1 MTLADDVAL
10 AMLMTLKNSLAG
22 LPYGGAKGAVRVDPR
37 RLSQRELEAL
47 ARGYARAIA
56 PLIGEVVDIP
66 APDVGTNA
74 QIMAWMVDEY
84 SKLAG
89 RNAPAVFT
97 SKPPELWGNP
107 VREYATG
114 YGVAVTAREIAKR
127 LWGGLEGR
135 TVAVQGMGN
144 VGRWTAYWLGKM
156 GAKVVAVSDI
166 NGVAYKREGL
176 DVELIYQN
184 RNMPGPSLV
193 ELFVSKTGAE
203 HIKDPE
209 VVFAVEADIFVPAA
223 VENVIRSDN
232 VGGVRARLVV
242 EGANGP
248 TTPEAEKMLYERGVL
263 VVPDILANAGG
274 VVMSYLEWVENLQWY
289 LWDEEETRR
298 RLEAMMINNVAKV
311 YDRWQ
316 KEKEW
321 TIRDAAIVT
330 ALERIYKAMKL
341 RGWI

>member
-22 LPYGGAKGAVRVDPR
+22 LPYGGAKGAVRVDSR

-47 ARGYARAIA
+47 ARGYARAIT
-56 PLIGEVVDIP
+56 PLIGETVDIP

-135 TVAVQGMGN
+135 TVAIHGAGN
-144 VGRWTAYWLGKM
+144 TGAWAAYWLEKM
-156 GAKVVAVSDI
+156 GAKIVAVSSTKGAVVDKKGLPAEAI
-166 NGVAYKREGL
+166 LRYYRREISF
-176 DVELIYQN
+176 DFI
-184 RNMPGPSLV
+184 PGNYV
-193 ELFVSKTGAE
+193 
-203 HIKDPE
+203 KDPE
-209 VVFAVEADIFVPAA
+209 APLYAEADILIPAA
-223 VENVIRSDN
+223 IENVIKSDN
-232 VGGVRARLVV
+232 VSRVRARLVV

-289 LWDEEETRR
+289 MWDEEETRK
-298 RLEAMMINNVAKV
+298 RLETIMINNVAKV

-321 TIRDAAIVT
+321 TIRDVAIVT